1 MGTKISET
9 GVVGINTFPKI
20 SRKPG
25 NLKTSEAVLH
35 PNIVLPRNTTI
46 KVRVKNFRAGPSHQS
61 EPVTYGYRIS

>member
-9 GVVGINTFPKI
+9 GVVGINTLPKI

-35 PNIVLPRNTTI
+35 PHIVFPRNMTI
-46 KVRVKNFRAGPSHQS
+46 KVRVKNF
-61 EPVTYGYRIS
+61 